1 MQKNSRLVKRS
12 VALLFFVLVCC
23 ITYGQRRDV
32 RFCPR
37 QGANSASGWALV
49 GIARNVE
56 DSLWVSLV
64 REKGGEPM
72 EEWLI
77 PGGRGVECLYLPPSP
92 GGRYHLRA
100 SLRRGGP
107 RLAEAVIVRSDT
119 VMVFNCD
126 ANYFWIGTEGFLLD
140 AVSGKP
146 VRGAEVRV
154 TDYESETLMK
164 TILTDSVGAYRIEG
178 LEPWKDYS
186 VDAGTQG
193 LGIFFQGDKFFRC
206 AFFSDDTI
214 HMVCRSF
221 LPNARLVDDNG
232 REVAVVQFE
241 PNDLG
246 IGEAMTVLPHDN
258 TFNLIFN
265 EQDTF
270 VVERQYVPQIGG
282 QQSVK
287 TSINV
292 DEEQY
297 HLNQREIESI
307 PSEYGSIRFR
317 VVDYSGEPFRT
328 MVHVDALRIG
338 ESHPWRMNT
347 FISTPIG
354 INVIHHS
361 IDSAEFARRFPFIL
375 MDTLN
380 RHSLSELSDFTI
392 AASYDIDIAGG
403 DTACVDLSKLD
414 SGLYRI
420 IVKMPL
426 QEGCVD
432 TIDELYFHYRTP
444 GYRLGSIPF
453 YADNISGL
461 SYAEGDTLRVKVGS
475 CYSGVTVL
483 CQVEVNDKVVV
494 VKQLRFDNNDT
505 VISMPLRQRGV
516 VQMKFLSMWH
526 GEFVSWSTRAEVGRT
541 RRDWYWDDLYP
552 YETFDLSRQFID
564 IFGFK

>member
-1 MQKNSRLVKRS
+1 MKRS

-56 DSLWVSLV
+56 DSLWVSLE
-64 REKGGEPM
+64 RENGGEPM

-107 RLAEAVIVRSDT
+107 YLAEAMIVRSDT

-214 HMVCRSF
+214 HMVCRGF

-246 IGEAMTVLPHDN
+246 IGEAMTVLSTCHKLVDSRVSRRLLTWMRN
-258 TFNLIFN
+258 SITLI
-265 EQDTF
+265 
-270 VVERQYVPQIGG
+270 
-282 QQSVK
+282 SVK
-287 TSINV
+287 
-292 DEEQY
+292 
-297 HLNQREIESI
+297 
-307 PSEYGSIRFR
+307 
-317 VVDYSGEPFRT
+317 
-328 MVHVDALRIG
+328 
-338 ESHPWRMNT
+338 
-347 FISTPIG
+347 
-354 INVIHHS
+354 
-361 IDSAEFARRFPFIL
+361 
-375 MDTLN
+375 
-380 RHSLSELSDFTI
+380 
-392 AASYDIDIAGG
+392 
-403 DTACVDLSKLD
+403 
-414 SGLYRI
+414 
-420 IVKMPL
+420 
-426 QEGCVD
+426 
-432 TIDELYFHYRTP
+432 
-444 GYRLGSIPF
+444 
-453 YADNISGL
+453 
-461 SYAEGDTLRVKVGS
+461 
-475 CYSGVTVL
+475 
-483 CQVEVNDKVVV
+483 
-494 VKQLRFDNNDT
+494 
-505 VISMPLRQRGV
+505 
-516 VQMKFLSMWH
+516 
-526 GEFVSWSTRAEVGRT
+526 
-541 RRDWYWDDLYP
+541 
-552 YETFDLSRQFID
+552 
-564 IFGFK
+564 